1 MSCNCGC
8 GCNPCSQTQPNTV
21 ECETL
26 PSQIENFTLQFFG
39 EMVKTEENGVVR
51 WSLPCGLDVGLE
63 NNPRGVDEGLACYFL
78 RLFQDGITGATGPK
92 GDPGTPGTNGHNA
105 YTVTLAGFPQPTLGT
120 PNIAVITAA
129 NPAILPG
136 LYIFIATSGWY
147 LVNATDNT
155 GTLFLTLVKE
165 VPGASGV
172 ITAGKLVVPSGFPG
186 ASVTGPTG
194 PQGPQGA
201 TGPQSPS
208 FTEQNGFYFTTV
220 GTDYS
225 LQIVYAGL
233 NFVTSEPLHL
243 LQALNGIYE
252 LFVIINVIG
261 KAGIAPTDLISFKLF
276 NTANLSDLQG
286 SEQTISN
293 LIVGER
299 KQVILSTLYVTPAAN
314 QTVQV
319 YGKATTADVAAA
331 VALQTTFRFMR
342 VA

>member
-8 GCNPCSQTQPNTV
+8 NPCSHTTTNTV

-26 PSQIENFTLQFFG
+26 DSQISNFTAQFFG
-39 EMVKTEENGVVR
+39 EVVKTEVNGVVQ
-51 WSLPCGLDVGLE
+51 WSLPCSLDVGLE

-92 GDPGTPGTNGHNA
+92 GDPGTPGANGRNA
-105 YTVTLAGFPQPTLGT
+105 YTVTLAGFTQPTTGA
-120 PNIAVITAA
+120 PNVNVATAA
-129 NPAILPG
+129 NPAIVPG
-136 LYIFIATSGWY
+136 LYVFIDTSGWY
-147 LVNATDNT
+147 LVNATSTD
-155 GTLFLTLVKE
+155 GVLFLTMVKE
-165 VPGASGV
+165 LPGASGT

-186 ASVTGPTG
+186 ASVAGPAG

-201 TGPQSPS
+201 TGPQATA
-208 FTEQNGFYFTTV
+208 FTNQNGFYFTTV

-225 LQIVYAGL
+225 LQIIYAGL

-243 LQALNGIYE
+243 LQALNGVYE
-252 LFVIINVIG
+252 LFAIINVLG
-261 KAGIAPTDLISFKLF
+261 KAGITAGDLISFKLF
-276 NTANLSDLQG
+276 NTSILADLQG

-299 KQVILSTLYVTPAAN
+299 KQVILSTLYFTPFAN
-314 QTVQV
+314 QTIQI
-319 YGKATTADVAAA
+319 YGKATSADVAAA